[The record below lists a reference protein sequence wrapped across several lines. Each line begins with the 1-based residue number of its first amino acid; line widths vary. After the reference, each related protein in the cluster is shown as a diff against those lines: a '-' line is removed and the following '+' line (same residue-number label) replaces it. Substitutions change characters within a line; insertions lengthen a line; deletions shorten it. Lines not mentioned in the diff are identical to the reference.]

1 VFGAGGMRKILL
13 HVGPHKTGS
22 SYLQA
27 CFSHHIA
34 ALRSRG
40 IALPARWDLAPGNP
54 SHTGLVTAL
63 QNDDVDGA
71 KEVVEAA
78 LAGRC
83 DTLLVSAEDL
93 SVLPVE
99 ALQRLPPV
107 LGTAEVVIIFYI
119 RRWTDLLPSVWQ
131 ELIKQGQSMSMP
143 EYFSW
148 HIRNPEGS
156 RELNMELKLANLIEV
171 FGQDSVRLVSF
182 STLGDAE
189 TDIFGHFARHFL
201 GWWRAEPPPGA
212 PRYNA
217 SRGVKEIEL
226 LRQLNA
232 IEFAASGGRSPHLR
246 NKLDAAAPSKQI
258 RFVLEAM
265 ESHRRELPFNDALPA
280 LARMHRAMHAR
291 FKANVVRP
299 GPPNLFFRPKN
310 RPLPF
315 VASDYLLQR
324 GIVDAL
330 HEIHAE
336 IMQ

>member
-1 VFGAGGMRKILL
+1 MTKVLL

-27 CFSHHIA
+27 CFSYHRE
-34 ALRSRG
+34 ALRARG
-40 IALPARWDLAPGNP
+40 IALPAAWELAPGNP

-63 QNDDVDGA
+63 LNND
-71 KEVVEAA
+71 
-78 LAGRC
+78 LAGANAVLEGAFAEGAE
-83 DTLLVSAEDL
+83 TLLVSAEDL

-99 ALQRLPPV
+99 ALQRLRSM
-107 LGTAEVVIIFYI
+107 LGAADLLVVFYV

-131 ELIKQGQSMSMP
+131 ELVKQGKSMSLP
-143 EYFSW
+143 EYFSLQV
-148 HIRNPEGS
+148 RNPEAS
-156 RELNMELKLANLIEV
+156 NELNFELKLANLIEV
-171 FGQDSVRLVSF
+171 FGQDSIRLVCF
-182 STLGDAE
+182 SMLADSE
-189 TDIFGHFARHFL
+189 SDIFSHFSRHFL
-201 GWWRAEPPPGA
+201 GWWQAEPPPGA

-232 IEFAASGGRSPHLR
+232 IEFAATGRQSAHVR
-246 NKLDAAAPSKQI
+246 NKLDAAAPSKHT
-258 RFVLEAM
+258 RLVLEAM
-265 ESHRRELPFNDALPA
+265 EPHCRMLPFNDFLPV
-280 LARMHRAMHAR
+280 LTRMHRALYER
-291 FKANVVRP
+291 FKLNVVRP
-299 GPPNLFFRPKN
+299 NPPNMFFRPKKH
-310 RPLPF
+310 PLPF